1 MLGFA
6 ALGETALGREDGLV
20 SSDFIAAGSAFTIT
34 GHDAGLYAT
43 RFMSADAGVFS
54 FAGNDAGLTVARTV
68 TVNTGVFG
76 ITFQSAELRKNLR
89 RMSAGGGSR
98 GIAVRPSGGTTGLR
112 IRA

>member
-1 MLGFA
+1 MLGFH
-6 ALGETALGREDGLV
+6 ALGQQALGATVATDDLV
-20 SSDFIAAGSAFTIT
+20 VIADGSAFTIT

-89 RMSAGGGSR
+89 RMSVGGGSR